1 MDYRETPVTG
11 PLATSVRCWWSLAS
25 DALPAGPAE
34 PALPDGSPEL
44 ILNLGDPFEH
54 RGPGNRVRR
63 QPAAFLVGQ
72 ITRPITVRPTG
83 RVDLIALR
91 LEAHGAAVLLPDVS
105 RLTDDWASLQALGHR
120 GVTPLLQ
127 ALRRRDEPETRA
139 AILAEWYAERVARR
153 RGSAPDA
160 AVAAAVQAL
169 RASHGGASLD
179 DLCARLGVSPRTL
192 QRRFRA
198 QVGISPKLLARIL
211 RFQRI
216 FRVWQ
221 REPRR
226 LARVAGQ
233 AGYFDQSHMIRDFRQ
248 FAGQP
253 PAGFEATVGKFTRA
267 FLGRWR

>member
-11 PLATSVRCWWSLAS
+11 PLAASVRCWWSLSSPAV
-25 DALPAGPAE
+25 PAGAAE

-54 RGPGNRVRR
+54 RGLDGRTRR

-72 ITRPITVRPTG
+72 ITRPMTVRPTG

-91 LEAHGAAVLLPDVS
+91 LEAHGAAVLLPDVR
-105 RLTDDWASLQALGHR
+105 RLTDDWAPLQALGHP

-127 ALRRRDEPETRA
+127 ALRRSRNPAARA
-139 AILAEWYAERVARR
+139 AILAEWYAERVARP

-160 AVAAAVQAL
+160 AVVAAVQAL

-192 QRRFRA
+192 QRRFQA

-211 RFQRI
+211 RFQRV
-216 FRVWQ
+216 FHVWQ

-226 LARVAGQ
+226 LARVAAQ
-233 AGYFDQSHMIRDFRQ
+233 VGYFDQSHMIRDFRQ

-253 PAGFEATVGKFTRA
+253 PAGFEATVGKFTRV

>member
-11 PLATSVRCWWSLAS
+11 PLAASVRCWWSLSSPAV
-25 DALPAGPAE
+25 PAGAAE

-54 RGPGNRVRR
+54 RGLDGRTRR

-72 ITRPITVRPTG
+72 ITRPMTVRPTG

-105 RLTDDWASLQALGHR
+105 RLTDDWAPLRALGHP

-127 ALRRRDEPETRA
+127 ALRRSPDPAARA
-139 AILAEWYAERVARR
+139 LILEHWYAERAASAR
-153 RGSAPDA
+153 AAADA
-160 AVAAAVQAL
+160 AVVAAVQGL

-179 DLCARLGVSPRTL
+179 ALCARLGTTPRTL

-211 RFQRI
+211 RFQRV
-216 FRVWQ
+216 FHVWQ

-226 LARVAGQ
+226 L
-233 AGYFDQSHMIRDFRQ
+233 
-248 FAGQP
+248 
-253 PAGFEATVGKFTRA
+253 
-267 FLGRWR
+267 

>member
-11 PLATSVRCWWSLAS
+11 PLAASVRCWWSLSSPA
-25 DALPAGPAE
+25 APAGAAE

-54 RGPGNRVRR
+54 RGLDGRTRR

-72 ITRPITVRPTG
+72 ITRPMTVRPTG

-105 RLTDDWASLQALGHR
+105 RLTDDWAPLRALGHP

-127 ALRRRDEPETRA
+127 ALRRSPDPAARA
-139 AILAEWYAERVARR
+139 LILEHWYAERAAGARAA
-153 RGSAPDA
+153 SDA
-160 AVAAAVQAL
+160 AVVAAVQGL

-179 DLCARLGVSPRTL
+179 ALCARLGTTPRTL

-211 RFQRI
+211 RFQRV
-216 FRVWQ
+216 FHVWQ

-226 LARVAGQ
+226 LARVAVQ
-233 AGYFDQSHMIRDFRQ
+233 VGYFDQSHMIRDFRQ

-253 PAGFEATVGKFTRA
+253 PAGFQATVGRFTEV
-267 FLGRWR
+267 FLGAARR